1 MNGDRAQHEIHQLAA
16 AYALGALNEA
26 ERRAFETHLEAGCGQ
41 CQSELERL
49 NQLVGE
55 LGLAAPPVQPPAH
68 LRDRLMQRIE
78 QRQTKSWR
86 SSGRQI
92 WKEWKASPPTP
103 TGRWEVRANEGR
115 WLETGYPGVFAKNLF
130 VDEKRQAVTMLIQ
143 MAPGARYPAHRHD
156 DTEICYVIQGDV
168 HFGERAYQAG
178 DYIHNMPDSIDEEVW
193 TTNGCLLF
201 IISSQND
208 QLLDGLSS

>member
-16 AYALGALNEA
+16 AYALGVLDEA
-26 ERRAFETHLEAGCGQ
+26 DRAAFEAHLQMGCSQ
-41 CQSELERL
+41 CQSELEAL
-49 NQLVGE
+49 NLVVGE
-55 LGLAAPPVQPPAH
+55 LGLAVPPMQPPAH

-78 QRQTKSWR
+78 HHQTKSWT

-92 WKEWKASPPTP
+92 WKEWKAVPT
-103 TGRWEVRANEGR
+103 TGRWEVRANEGQ
-115 WLETGYPGVFAKNLF
+115 WLETGYPGVLAKNLF
-130 VDEKRQAVTMLIQ
+130 VDERRQAVTMLIQ
-143 MAPGARYPAHRHD
+143 MAPGSRYPAHRHD

-168 HFGERAYQAG
+168 HFGERAYQTG
-178 DYIHNMPDSIDEEVW
+178 DYLHNMPDSIDEEVW

-208 QLLDGLSS
+208 QLLDSLSS